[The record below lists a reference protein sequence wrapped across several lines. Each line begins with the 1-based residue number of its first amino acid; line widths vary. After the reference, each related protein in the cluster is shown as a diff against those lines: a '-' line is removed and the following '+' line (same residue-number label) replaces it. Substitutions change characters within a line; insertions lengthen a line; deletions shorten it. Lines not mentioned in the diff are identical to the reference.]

1 MLCGSWRWET
11 TLSFAFFSSLRLLD
25 ITYFYPVPLLLD
37 LIRDGRH
44 TISYASKLSRCGEER
59 WESQREDRNSSW
71 KFVLRSVHNICGQ
84 GKMPRERVQDLAGR
98 QEWANKLTT
107 FVCEQLLVAVCVC
120 KQIHRLGSLL
130 PAQLTKLIIRLELQP
145 RRDLIIK
152 IKDFSVNHTDG
163 VAPTLEVTGFFS
175 VIILLVPLLDVKH
188 YDVPPKSRGN
198 RGISTAVSF
207 DMCSDRS
214 VHTQP
219 SFDGSFEGGLDRIR
233 TGISW
238 MLRVLVETVT
248 YRLWTTGIDV
258 LGNVLNA
265 LICLVHLRSATSL
278 KQLPSLWVDLR
289 GVWWYWTLFYNTC
302 PDINGLVG
310 FTTRRNTLLFDY

>member
-11 TLSFAFFSSLRLLD
+11 TLSFTFFSSLRLLD

-145 RRDLIIK
+145 RRDLI
-152 IKDFSVNHTDG
+152 FSH
-163 VAPTLEVTGFFS
+163 PPSLFFFCGCWYTHHMEFQQRCWKWS
-175 VIILLVPLLDVKH
+175 VVKPVDWQSYDWVKVLPCILRCFYYKQFIA
-188 YDVPPKSRGN
+188 K
-198 RGISTAVSF
+198 
-207 DMCSDRS
+207 
-214 VHTQP
+214 
-219 SFDGSFEGGLDRIR
+219 
-233 TGISW
+233 
-238 MLRVLVETVT
+238 
-248 YRLWTTGIDV
+248 YRCTWGHAFFV
-258 LGNVLNA
+258 LGNNQDCDSEPFNEVSE
-265 LICLVHLRSATSL
+265 RRYSL
-278 KQLPSLWVDLR
+278 EQRFLQ
-289 GVWWYWTLFYNTC
+289 
-302 PDINGLVG
+302 
-310 FTTRRNTLLFDY
+310 